1 MNELKKHSSLMIDL
15 LADLVGGALY
25 AAGIY
30 SFASPAEFAPGGISG
45 LAIIVNHFT
54 DLPIG
59 VCTLLLNIP
68 IILLCI
74 RTLGRRFF
82 LRSLRTMLITT
93 LLMDVV
99 FPLFPVYTGERFTAA
114 VFAGA
119 LSGTGLALIYWRGSS
134 TGGTDFL
141 ILSLQK
147 KLPHLSI
154 GNITIVIDGSII
166 LLGGLIFGRI
176 DAVLHGVVMTAAS
189 TTMIDKVTN
198 RFISGQMAMIV
209 TDEDKKV
216 SQAIME
222 EIGRGVTGME
232 AEGMYSGSRRRV
244 LLCACSRAEATRIRA
259 IAAEKDDDSLVVLC
273 PFDTAYGLGFQPRDL

>member
-99 FPLFPVYTGERFTAA
+99 FPLFPVYTGDRFTAA

-273 PFDTAYGLGFQPRDL
+273 PFDPAYGLGFQPRDV